1 MFLAGADGQTP
12 ELRAPSIKGAM
23 RFWWRAL
30 NGHLPLEDIKDKDGN
45 LITKGLQSREAE
57 IFGGVGAGQGR
68 SKVLIRLSDVS
79 VNTRS
84 AELVP
89 HKPFMKQEAI
99 IEGEEFEVSLS
110 LTRNLP
116 EFSINHLK
124 SLFELVCI
132 LGGFGKR
139 VRRGMGSVHIM
150 SSSSGESLPGLID
163 LAYIHKL
170 IHQFTPFYTL
180 SRESIDFNYSGR
192 SPKFGYIKQIQIG
205 DAKKEEELL
214 NTISNA
220 THKVKEQNGYAYDP
234 SMGHAFRGRYASPVY
249 VSVIKGSIKPII
261 TTLNIAPDKNEHQ
274 ASRLIQE
281 DFKKRIL

>member
-1 MFLAGADGQTP
+1 MFLAGADGKTP

-30 NGHLPLEDIKDKDGN
+30 HGHLPLKELKE
-45 LITKGLQSREAE
+45 REAA

-68 SKVLIRLSDVS
+68 SKVIVRVSDLGL
-79 VNTRS
+79 NTRS

-89 HKPFMKQEAI
+89 HKPFMKQQAI
-99 IEGEEFEVSLS
+99 QEEEEFEVALS
-110 LTRNLP
+110 LTMNLP
-116 EFSINHLK
+116 NFTIKHLK
-124 SLFELVCI
+124 HLFELVCI

-139 VRRGMGSVHIM
+139 ARRGMGSVYIVE
-150 SSSSGESLPGLID
+150 SSTGDLMDSHID
-163 LAYIHKL
+163 LTYIQKR
-170 IHQFTPFYTL
+170 IEDFSPFYTL
-180 SRESIDFNYSGR
+180 SQESIDFNYSGR

-205 DAKKEEELL
+205 EAKKDSELL
-214 NTISNA
+214 YTISNA
-220 THKVKEQNGYAYDP
+220 THKVKGQNGYAYDP
-234 SMGHAFRGRYASPVY
+234 SMGHAHRGRYASPVY
-249 VSVIKGSIKPII
+249 VSAIKGSIKPII